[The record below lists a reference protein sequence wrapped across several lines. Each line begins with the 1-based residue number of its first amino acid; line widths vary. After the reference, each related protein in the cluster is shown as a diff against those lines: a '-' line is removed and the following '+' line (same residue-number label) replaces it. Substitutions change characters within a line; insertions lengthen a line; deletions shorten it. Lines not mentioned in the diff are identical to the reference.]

1 MFSQHEFS
9 GSDRQYADASREA
22 YVAEV
27 TRSLAMRLSPLELY
41 EAQTEIRNH
50 RVASAAAY
58 EEIGLEAIPAMSAAI
73 EKFGNPANLRRE
85 LAASAP
91 LHISHSSLLRMLLTL
106 AGSAQVGMLL
116 MIGADQVFVRTGL
129 VSQAEPV
136 LDMVVGG
143 VVGLVM
149 GFFARYVRT
158 SPLRFGFY
166 CAVGVLVAFYCI
178 VMRERPLDAR
188 EIFVAT
194 TIALLGFL
202 TGVGARRI
210 ARWEERCA
218 AQSPPNRLRG
228 AR

>member
-1 MFSQHEFS
+1 MSSRHEFS

-27 TRSLAMRLSPLELY
+27 TRSLALRLSPLELY

-50 RVASAAAY
+50 LVASAAAY
-58 EEIGLEAIPAMSAAI
+58 EEIGLDAGPAMSAAI

-91 LHISHSSLLRMLLTL
+91 IHISESSLLRMLLTL
-106 AGSAQVGMLL
+106 AGSAQVGLLL
-116 MIGADQVFVRTGL
+116 MILADQVLVKVGQ
-129 VSQAEPV
+129 VSQADPV
-136 LDMVVGG
+136 LDLVVGG
-143 VVGLVM
+143 CAGIIAGV
-149 GFFARYVRT
+149 FARFATV
-158 SPLRFGFY
+158 SPLKFGFY
-166 CAVGVLVAFYCI
+166 CAIGAVGALYCV
-178 VMRERPLDAR
+178 VMRGRPVDQQEVVIIA
-188 EIFVAT
+188 

-210 ARWEERCA
+210 ARWEQRCA
-218 AQSPPNRLRG
+218 SQVRPSRLRG